1 MLKIQ
6 RVVLMSL
13 CLAILLTGCATPQQV
28 PVDPALTRPPV
39 IPEIPEDAT
48 WRQIAET
55 HALTLEALIDCAER
69 MRVIR
74 EMGK

>member
-1 MLKIQ
+1 MWTIP
-6 RVVLMSL
+6 RGALMSASL
-13 CLAILLTGCATPQQV
+13 LILLTGCATPQQV

-48 WRQIAET
+48 WRDIAET
-55 HALTLEALIDCAER
+55 HALTIEALIDCADR

-74 EMGK
+74 DMGK